1 MSELMTTAPETTGQ
15 PATGT
20 TPPTTGFDFNSAL
33 SVEYQNNPSIT
44 KFGGDVNKMAKS
56 YLSLESLMGQG
67 RVTIPKDDNDAIA
80 WGMYDKAFGIPEAA
94 EGYEL
99 NAPQGAD
106 LSTFKALMKENHIS
120 PSVAQKLLDAHL
132 GEFTAVEQQRAQQA
146 EAAKT
151 AAENELKNKW
161 GMKYSENMANANK
174 FLEKMSGNQADYE
187 YFLGKIGND
196 AKFIEL
202 LARMGENVSEGS
214 LGGFEGQ
221 VSGFTKTPAEA
232 KAEWDKIQNDPN
244 DAYWTGARNKRN
256 NPVWCKENKQSYVS
270 ESERKARVAY
280 VQSLLQMLG

>member
-1 MSELMTTAPETTGQ
+1 MSELMITAPETAGQ

-20 TPPTTGFDFNSAL
+20 ISPTTGFDFSSAL

-67 RVTIPKDDNDAIA
+67 RVTIPKDDDDAVA
-80 WGMYDKAFGIPEAA
+80 WGAFDKAFGIPEAA
-94 EGYEL
+94 KDYEL

-132 GEFTAVEQQRAQQA
+132 GEFTAVEQQRVQQA

-151 AAENELKNKW
+151 EAEKELKNKW

-174 FLEKMSGNQADYE
+174 FLEKMSSNKADYE
-187 YFLGKIGND
+187 YFLSKIGND

-244 DAYWTGARNKRN
+244 DAYWTGALNKRN
-256 NPVWCKENKQSYVS
+256 NLVWCKENKQSYVS
-270 ESERKARVAY
+270 EAERKARVAY
-280 VQSLLQMLG
+280 VQSLMQMLG